1 MILPKKIL
9 FFAIIL
15 FWVGAVDA
23 QASAKEKAPAFD
35 CPILLYHRFGPVV
48 ADSMTITTKV
58 FASHLDYLQAHG
70 YKVIPLRML
79 IDAFLKK
86 GPPPPPHSVVI
97 VVDDGHNSVYTEMLP
112 LVQKYRIPVTLFIY
126 PSAISNASYAMTWD
140 QLRSLR
146 DTKLFD
152 IQSHSYWHPNFKIEH
167 KKLSSDAYQQLVDL
181 QFTKS
186 KAKLEKEC
194 GSTVDIMAWPF
205 GIYDDFLVSR
215 LQHAGYVAAL
225 TIEAHRATPSDQVMK
240 IPRFLL
246 TNANQGK
253 DFEWIFADGTHQTVV
268 RKENDR
274 KDVEGMS
281 VMGEE
286 KVAQ

>member
-1 MILPKKIL
+1 MLIKNLL
-9 FFAIIL
+9 FLAIIL
-15 FWVGAVDA
+15 FFVGPAGS

-48 ADSMTITTKV
+48 ADSMTVTTAV
-58 FASHLDYLQAHG
+58 FISHLDYLQSHG
-70 YKVIPLRML
+70 YRVIPLRTL

-97 VVDDGHNSVYTEMLP
+97 AVDDGHKSVYTEMLP

-140 QLRSLR
+140 ELRSLR
-146 DTKLFD
+146 KTELFD

-167 KKLSSDAYQQLVDL
+167 RRLTQEAYQRFVDL
-181 QFTKS
+181 QFTQS

-194 GSTVDIMAWPF
+194 GATVDIMAWPF
-205 GIYDDFLVSR
+205 GIYDDFLISR
-215 LQHAGYVAAL
+215 LSQAGYVAAL
-225 TIEAHRATPSDQVMK
+225 TIEAHRVTPSDQVMK
-240 IPRFLL
+240 LPRFLL

-253 DFEWIFADGTHQTVV
+253 AFEWIFADGTH
-268 RKENDR
+268 
-274 KDVEGMS
+274 
-281 VMGEE
+281 
-286 KVAQ
+286 